1 MHLPSQLKTNE
12 LVPSII
18 QKNIHIFLSEKK
30 EKDIRNVC
38 TNYPFQGVQ
47 IVENS
52 AQREVVS
59 GGKKGEERKSPPT
72 LQSFPGSLHFVPW
85 VPEVF
90 SRVRRGASFRRPQG
104 DSCSAEGRRH
114 ER

>member
-52 AQREVVS
+52 AQREVMS
-59 GGKKGEERKSPPT
+59 GRRRAEERKSPSS
-72 LQSFPGSLHFVPW
+72 LQSFPGSLYFVPW

-90 SRVRRGASFRRPQG
+90 SRVRRGASFRRPQS